1 MHRQARTKNCKNKQ
15 DPKNARDRK
24 SKVGT
29 DNMARILSKIGKHTE
44 DSPRILMA
52 ADNAQKQKKG
62 DSGGDGGDASAK
74 GEGSKKMAKKG
85 EDLKGEMDALVEDI
99 DAVLE
104 ENAEEF
110 VKNYVQRGGQ

>member
-1 MHRQARTKNCKNKQ
+1 
-15 DPKNARDRK
+15 
-24 SKVGT
+24 
-29 DNMARILSKIGKHTE
+29 MARILSKIEKQTAE
-44 DSPRILMA
+44 SLPMYMA
-52 ADNAQKQKKG
+52 ADGAQKQKKG
-62 DSGGDGGDASAK
+62 DGGGDGDEASAK
-74 GEGSKKMAKKG
+74 GEGGKKMAKKG